1 MAEVIYNK
9 RAAIRNTV
17 LYAVCFAACVALL
30 LTRHSWIARGLSALG
45 VVWAISGISANWRAI
60 NHGFVDPDR

>member
-1 MAEVIYNK
+1 MAEVIYDK

-17 LYAVCFAACVALL
+17 LYAVAFAACVALL
-30 LTRHSWIARGLSALG
+30 VTRHSWIARGLCALG
-45 VVWAISGISANWRAI
+45 VVWAVGGIIANWQAI